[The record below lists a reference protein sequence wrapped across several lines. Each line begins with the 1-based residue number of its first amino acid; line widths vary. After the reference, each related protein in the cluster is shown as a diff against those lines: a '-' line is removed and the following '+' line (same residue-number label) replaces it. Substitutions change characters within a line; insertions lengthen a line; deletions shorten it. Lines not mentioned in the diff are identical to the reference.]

1 MGLSLNPEKAVIDK
15 PPDLVSQLI
24 PSNSLIVLGTEDNVD
39 RRVLML
45 QICAAVQ
52 SGRALFDGAFP
63 VVQGETVFF
72 ASGPGERDRALQ
84 IARMWGEK
92 LAILKVKPGMEEL
105 TKYLLSQS
113 GCRLL
118 VIEDTVAQ
126 RPIFSRWV
134 ERYVGDAG
142 GAKFVQNQKANMS
155 LPGLQELR
163 RELAKEFMSGLLQIT
178 SERGITIIMGHDL
191 TTSGHLYDPGTFLG
205 RDILLTLRNS
215 ERDGNYRLKIARGG
229 LHLASGEWILKRDY
243 TRDRFHL
250 AERSARRVRQAAI
263 AEGQPLA
270 FTPVEKVLLETLK
283 EHGPMTSTEVEALK
297 LPNPNRQGA
306 LLSKATISDRLG
318 ALMGEMKQCVVVRDG
333 NKQWAI
339 NPDKE
344 GIV

>member
-15 PPDLVSQLI
+15 PPYLVSQLI
-24 PSNSLIVLGTEDNVD
+24 PSNKLIVLGTEDDTD
-39 RRVLML
+39 RRLLML

-52 SGRALFDGAFP
+52 NGRALFDGAFP

-72 ASGPGERDRALQ
+72 ASGPGERDRALE
-84 IARMWGEK
+84 IARMWGEG
-92 LAILKVKPGMEEL
+92 LEILTARPGMKEL
-105 TKYLLSQS
+105 KEYLLSHS

-118 VIEDTVAQ
+118 CIEDTVAQ

-178 SERGITIIMGHDL
+178 SERGITIIMGHEL
-191 TTSGHLYDPGTFLG
+191 NTSGHLYDLGTFHG
-205 RDILLTLRNS
+205 MDNLLTLRQHGS
-215 ERDGNYRLKIARGG
+215 DGNYRLKIERRG
-229 LHLASGEWILKRDY
+229 LHLASGEWILERDD
-243 TRDRFHL
+243 TRDRFQL
-250 AERSARRVRQAAI
+250 DQRSARRVRQAAI
-263 AEGQPLA
+263 AEAAPLP
-270 FTPVEKVLLETLK
+270 FTLVEGVLIEALK
-283 EHGPMTSTEVEALK
+283 EHGPLKHSEIEALK
-297 LPNPNRQGA
+297 LPNPNKQGSA
-306 LLSKATISDRLG
+306 LSKGTISDRLK
-318 ALMGEMKQCVVVRDG
+318 ALMKENKQCVVVRDEDG
-333 NKQWAI
+333 RWAI